1 MIRLLTISTIFA
13 FILSGCIVN
22 QLDTVS
28 GQDNYAS
35 IKVSMP
41 SSADTRLSLGN
52 EADGKIY
59 QVWQKGDRIAVVEAK
74 GTPAQKVSVYELY
87 GNGGSSEG
95 LFCYVNGDA
104 DTDGSVD
111 IIYPAS
117 AVDTDFRI
125 PSFQTFVD
133 NSYDASAVLLS
144 WHGDAGIPNE
154 GVQLSNDMAVV
165 CLQYTGLSSQ
175 KVSSVKLKIYQT
187 DTDYNEYRVV
197 SNDGVALSSVPS
209 KFYIS
214 LPEFSDECTVEFQT
228 ILTDHSVM
236 TIRSEDKTFL
246 AGDFY
251 RYPPKEF
258 VADEAGVSSFA
269 DNLRPHPRILMPAG
283 YEEKI
288 RQILASGKGDFLQVI
303 HNQIE
308 DYSDQLLKKDPYLK
322 TSLSNVNYPREI
334 MGRVMYLSYMYRMTG
349 EEKYAQRAER
359 ELLAAAA
366 HYDEWRPDHF
376 LTTSEMTLAFAIGYD
391 WLYDYLSESSKETI
405 VNEIKTKGLD
415 LAETSYGNKY
425 KSSVGNWNSVCSACM
440 TASALA
446 IFEHNPQKYTTFIE
460 NAIQNNLKAVENFS
474 PDGGYPEGYSY
485 WHYGVSYQTIMF
497 EVLKTA
503 LGYDSTLPE
512 TTQGFDKTGAFPSM
526 ISTPTGSCFS
536 YGDVAM
542 DAADV
547 SCASFWLAKRFNRPD
562 WLYVD
567 KKMILAND
575 FEQEDMLWRF
585 NPIILCYSVGL
596 DLASIT
602 KPKENVWFSAGDQ
615 PVFAYRGGFDS
626 VADTYLGI
634 KGGHAKSSHA
644 HMDSGSFY
652 YERDGIVWAD
662 DLGSD
667 SYTLANYW
675 SNGQTGGR
683 WKIFRLGV
691 SGHNTIFFDGGNHIV
706 TATAPI
712 TNYFYNDTIGA
723 TVDLTSSCS
732 NKVSKAERTVYLEG
746 DVLNVTDEIIPSV
759 NTTVTWNMVTPADA
773 EIDSNG
779 KILLTSGNKKMSL
792 EVLSPANA
800 QLFILPAEGGEGNLP
815 NPDHLR
821 VGFTAALTSGQS
833 YELHVTL
840 TPIN

>member
-1 MIRLLTISTIFA
+1 MRLLTISTIFA
-13 FILSGCIVN
+13 FILSGCTVKE
-22 QLDTVS
+22 LDTVP
-28 GQDNYAS
+28 GQDTYAD

-41 SSADTRLSLGN
+41 SSVETRLSLGN
-52 EADGKIY
+52 EVDGKLY
-59 QVWQKGDRIAVVEAK
+59 QVWQKGDRIAVVQAK

-95 LFCYVNGDA
+95 LFCYVKGDA

-117 AVDTDFRI
+117 AVDSDFRI

-187 DTDYNEYRVV
+187 DTDYTEYRVV

-214 LPEFSDECTVEFQT
+214 LPEFSDEFSVEFQT

-251 RYPPKEF
+251 RFPPREF
-258 VADEAGVSSFA
+258 VADQSGTSSFA
-269 DNLRPHPRILMPAG
+269 DNLRPHPRILMPTG

-308 DYSDQLLKKDPYLK
+308 DYSNQLLKKDPYLK

-334 MGRVMYLSYMYRMTG
+334 MGRVMYLSYMYRITG
-349 EEKYAQRAER
+349 EEKYAERAER

-366 HYDEWRPDHF
+366 HYEEWRPDHF

-446 IFEHNPQKYTTFIE
+446 VFEHDPVKYTKFVAD
-460 NAIQNNLKAVENFS
+460 AIQKNVKAVENFS

-485 WHYGVSYQTIMF
+485 WHYGVSYQTMMF

-512 TTQGFDKTGAFPSM
+512 TTAGFDKTGAFPSM
-526 ISTPTGSCFS
+526 MSTPSGSCFS

-542 DAADV
+542 DADV
-547 SCASFWLAKRFNRPD
+547 SCASFWLAKRFDRPD

-596 DLASIT
+596 DLASIA
-602 KPKENVWFSAGDQ
+602 KPKENVWFNAGDQ
-615 PVFAYRGGFDS
+615 PVFAYRSGFDS
-626 VADTYLGI
+626 TADTYLGI

-652 YERDGIVWAD
+652 YERSGVVWAD

-667 SYTLANYW
+667 SYTLSGYW
-675 SNGQTGGR
+675 SNGQTGAR

-691 SGHNTIFFDGGNHIV
+691 SGHSTISFDGGNHIV
-706 TATAPI
+706 TAEAPI
-712 TNYFYNDTIGA
+712 TNYFSEDTIGA
-723 TVDLTSSCS
+723 TVDLTASCS
-732 NKVSKAERTVYLEG
+732 DKVSKAERTVYLDGE
-746 DVLNVTDEIIPSV
+746 VLNVVDDIVPSAG
-759 NTTVTWNMVTPADA
+759 TTVTWNMITPAEAATDG
-773 EIDSNG
+773 NG
-779 KILLTSGNKKMSL
+779 KIILTSGGRTMSL

-800 QLFILPAEGGEGNLP
+800 EMFILPAEGGEGNLP

-833 YELHVTL
+833 YELRVTL
-840 TPIN
+840 TPLN